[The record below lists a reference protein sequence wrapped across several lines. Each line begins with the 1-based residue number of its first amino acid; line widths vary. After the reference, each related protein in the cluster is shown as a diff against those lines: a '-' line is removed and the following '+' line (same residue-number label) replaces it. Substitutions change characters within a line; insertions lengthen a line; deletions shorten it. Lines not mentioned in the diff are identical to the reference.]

1 MVSFLPSSFLAY
13 VSAGLASLLVMTLSY
28 QLQPASSK
36 NLKLLFWDWFTHFR
50 QKLCNLCDT
59 GPVSL
64 PSSVIAGHSY
74 DVYACKQLFEQIN
87 VTPSSTKKVHPS
99 MSQTCGDSQFSLR
112 LFGFFWQISFD
123 FLMIPK
129 TEEMRLRCG
138 LKIDPY
144 VCFQLTPMW
153 LVNLLVAFEAM
164 TSSSNFP
171 QVVRKQSFL
180 RRSR

>member
-13 VSAGLASLLVMTLSY
+13 VSAGLASLLVLTLSY

-59 GPVSL
+59 EPVSL

-74 DVYACKQLFEQIN
+74 DVYTCKQLFEQIN

-99 MSQTCGDSQFSLR
+99 MSQTCRDSQY
-112 LFGFFWQISFD
+112 LFIFGRFLSIFWW
-123 FLMIPK
+123 
-129 TEEMRLRCG
+129 
-138 LKIDPY
+138 
-144 VCFQLTPMW
+144 FQR
-153 LVNLLVAFEAM
+153 
-164 TSSSNFP
+164 
-171 QVVRKQSFL
+171 RKQCVWGVAWKYI
-180 RRSR
+180 RRCAFSWLPCGWSIY